1 LLLVTALGG
10 SSPLLSAGDAA
21 PAWQL
26 RDTAQ
31 SGYDQSKALIEKWQ
45 PDMLVVGLP
54 VHGDGTPHEMTDEAL
69 LAACATGDGA
79 ALGALF
85 DRHSEALYRFA
96 SRFAGISEADL
107 DDLVSVTFLEACR
120 SAKGFRGGSSVRTWL
135 FGIAVNVA
143 RHHVR
148 GDARRRAFL
157 SAYQEVPV
165 ADEPGGVAEN
175 AARRRVVPAAKVER
189 GSGHNGP
196 LRHEVRVLV
205 EASVEVEGVLV
216 FEEGVLVGRERDA
229 VHVVLTAAELGVPHS
244 VLDGS
249 S

>member
-1 LLLVTALGG
+1 M
-10 SSPLLSAGDAA
+10 SAGSES
-21 PAWQL
+21 PRGKL
-26 RDTAQ
+26 
-31 SGYDQSKALIEKWQ
+31 
-45 PDMLVVGLP
+45 LP
-54 VHGDGTPHEMTDEAL
+54 LQRLAGTPHEMTDEAL

-165 ADEPGGVAEN
+165 ADEPDRPDDTAERRQLLRRVDTVLRGLPGELRAVFVMCDVEEITCAE
-175 AARRRVVPAAKVER
+175 AARAL
-189 GSGHNGP
+189 G
-196 LRHEVRVLV
+196 LRQGTVWKRLHRARKILGG
-205 EASVEVEGVLV
+205 A
-216 FEEGVLVGRERDA
+216 FE
-229 VHVVLTAAELGVPHS
+229 
-244 VLDGS
+244 
-249 S
+249 